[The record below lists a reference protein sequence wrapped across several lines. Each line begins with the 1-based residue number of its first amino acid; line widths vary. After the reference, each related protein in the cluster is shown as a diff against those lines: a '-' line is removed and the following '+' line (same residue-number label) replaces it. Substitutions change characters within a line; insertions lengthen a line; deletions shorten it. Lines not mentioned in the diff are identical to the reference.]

1 MLIFVNK
8 NSLLKRTFVI
18 FLMLPVFNPVNTFA
32 SFPGIGINL
41 LNSNNNPAL
50 GNVDD
55 NNDNRNNNNNHQ
67 FFSLTPGI
75 NQANTFTSSPSI
87 EINNLDN
94 NNNPLP
100 FSTMNIDELK
110 SILNTLCSIN
120 NLNNNNS
127 EPPKKSKK
135 DIYGKGP
142 EANNIK
148 EKLGDFDVYHSRAYE
163 TVINNFGR
171 SVRLNELLGIINS
184 IRQYAFL
191 KNHQGIPALNRDEKR
206 SFSLLIKYIET
217 NYDLIVPYFPFVK
230 LCDSNG
236 KPIELD
242 LPS

>member
-1 MLIFVNK
+1 
-8 NSLLKRTFVI
+8 
-18 FLMLPVFNPVNTFA
+18 MLPIFNPVNTFA
-32 SFPGIGINL
+32 SLPGIGINL

-50 GNVDD
+50 GNIDG
-55 NNDNRNNNNNHQ
+55 NNDNGNNNNNHPS
-67 FFSLTPGI
+67 FSLTPGI
-75 NQANTFTSSPSI
+75 SQANTSSPGI

-110 SILNTLCSIN
+110 SILNTLCSSN

-135 DIYGKGP
+135 DIYGKGK
-142 EANNIK
+142 EANKIK
-148 EKLGDFDVYHSRAYE
+148 GKIGDFDAYHSRAYE
-163 TVINNFGR
+163 TIINNFGR

-191 KNHQGIPALNRDEKR
+191 KNHQGIPAPNRDEKR
-206 SFSLLIKYIET
+206 SFPLLIKYIET
-217 NYDLIVPYFPFVK
+217 NYDLIVPYFPFIE